1 MHVLFIFNQDQS
13 EKKIVNEVAVM
24 SGIWPSG
31 GPSIS
36 RPGLKAREIFFFFK
50 STEELHMVEIKG
62 VAGCMVLLY
71 CQALLLIRKQDQRQY

>member
-1 MHVLFIFNQDQS
+1 MTPICTQFQVHVLFIFNQDQS

-36 RPGLKAREIFFFFK
+36 RPGLKAREIFFFQ
-50 STEELHMVEIKG
+50 EHG
-62 VAGCMVLLY
+62 GAPYG
-71 CQALLLIRKQDQRQY
+71 